1 MVLQKVGWKNTNC
14 NLMMKENSSL
24 DCLDQQN
31 LHLSYGQKYLKRLK
45 TRPGPGPD
53 KDFFFAFF

>member
-1 MVLQKVGWKNTNC
+1 MI
-14 NLMMKENSSL
+14 KENSSL
-24 DCLDQQN
+24 DCLDQHN
-31 LHLSYGQKYLKRLK
+31 LHLSHGQKYLKRLK